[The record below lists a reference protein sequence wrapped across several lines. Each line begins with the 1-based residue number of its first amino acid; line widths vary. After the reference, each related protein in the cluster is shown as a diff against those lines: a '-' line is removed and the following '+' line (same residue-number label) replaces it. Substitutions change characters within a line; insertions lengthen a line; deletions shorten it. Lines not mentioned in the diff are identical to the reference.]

1 MPIKHAAFK
10 SMRQAERRR
19 SRNLRVK
26 LNLKRA
32 VKAVRKAAAAKDKA
46 KASDLL
52 KKTVSIID
60 RAAQKDVIKKNT
72 AARLKSR
79 LHAAVKKLS

>member
-10 SMRQAERRR
+10 SMRQSEHRRI
-19 SRNLRVK
+19 RNVRIK

-32 VKAVRKAAAAKDKA
+32 VKSVRKAAAAKDA
-46 KASDLL
+46 TKASDLL
-52 KKTVSIID
+52 KKTISIID
-60 RAAQKDVIKKNT
+60 RAAQKGVIKKNT

-79 LHAAVKKLS
+79 LHAAVKKTG